1 VALGKIGILHSW
13 KWELEIVSKNLVS
26 DSAATKDY
34 DALAEVTIYGQTRRL
49 GIEFERTL
57 KGAQRYID
65 VRRILSADSTVD
77 RLLYLTP
84 STEILYVLAV
94 ELRDVG
100 KQVGFALSRTFQSD
114 LLDAQVLTNSRA
126 SDVIPFR
133 DFLLR

>member
-1 VALGKIGILHSW
+1 
-13 KWELEIVSKNLVS
+13 
-26 DSAATKDY
+26 
-34 DALAEVTIYGQTRRL
+34 
-49 GIEFERTL
+49 
-57 KGAQRYID
+57 
-65 VRRILSADSTVD
+65 VRRTLSADSTVD

-84 STEILYVLAV
+84 NTEILYVLAV

-114 LLDAQVLTNSRA
+114 LLDAQVLTNSRT